1 MDGNEARER
10 EKVSHPESRLLSV
23 PLLFI
28 ASVIVQV
35 IFLAMLPDI
44 VSRNQSIDW
53 FTHHKPVT
61 ENLLKGKGLVED
73 SGNLCTRYPPGYFF
87 FLAPLF
93 WLARLFSS
101 EPLVLVAVANV
112 VLSSAT
118 GVLHFRLAEKLFN
131 RRVGGLAWLL
141 WTTYPL
147 NLWLLKQPDDEVPF
161 LFLMVLGLLV
171 IVSTLLGSGTGG
183 LFPGGVLLGLA
194 ALVRPAAW
202 MLGPF
207 LALGFLILK
216 IPNRMKAAA
225 LLTAGFFLPILP
237 WEIAIYRSLG
247 QILPISSGGP
257 PTMVDGLTFAV
268 KPRLG
273 DAQVRIPA
281 DLRDWMERTLAKR
294 PELDSPGKILHY
306 LTGEGA
312 EAKPLLELLLFKIVR
327 SWYGTEML
335 WHETEILLVNS
346 VYLALALPGVFLA
359 RRWDVARKAPRIL
372 LLTLV
377 VYFWGM
383 TTIVYSLARYMV
395 PAMMIIQFFAAVS
408 LDQLLARWRG
418 TRDVAHA

>member
-1 MDGNEARER
+1 MEG
-10 EKVSHPESRLLSV
+10 KQPSRLLSV
-23 PLLFI
+23 PFLVI

-35 IFLAMLPDI
+35 AFLAMLPDA
-44 VSRNQSIDW
+44 VSRNQSVDW

-61 ENLLKGKGLVED
+61 ENLLRGKGLVD
-73 SGNLCTRYPPGYFF
+73 NAGNLCTRYPPGYFF

-93 WLARLFSS
+93 WLARRLSG

-112 VLSSAT
+112 ILASAT
-118 GVLHFRLAEKLFN
+118 GVLLFRLGEKLFD
-131 RRVGGLAWLL
+131 RRVGGFACLL

-161 LFLMVLGLLV
+161 LFVMVLGLLV
-171 IVSTLLGSGTGG
+171 IASTLLGTGTSGFFLGG
-183 LFPGGVLLGLA
+183 ALLGLA

-207 LALGFLILK
+207 LALGLLILK
-216 IPNRMKAAA
+216 IPNRLKAAA

-237 WEIAIYRSLG
+237 WEIVMYRSLG
-247 QILPISSGGP
+247 QILPLSSGGP
-257 PTMVDGLTFAV
+257 PTMMDGLTFAV

-273 DAQVRIPA
+273 DAQVRVPA
-281 DLRDWMERTLAKR
+281 DLRDWMERTQAKR
-294 PELDSPGKILHY
+294 PELDSPGKILRY

-312 EAKPLLELLLFKIVR
+312 EAKPLLELLFFKIVR

-346 VYLALALPGVFLA
+346 VYLVLALPGVFLA
-359 RRWDVARKAPRIL
+359 GRWDLARKTPRIL

-383 TTIVYSLARYMV
+383 TTMVFSLARYMV
-395 PAMMIIQFFAAVS
+395 PAIMILQLFAAVT
-408 LDQLLARWRG
+408 LDQLVARWR
-418 TRDVAHA
+418 REPDVARA